1 MSEIAKMAIKW
12 PKLKNDYFLLKKQ
25 FYYLSIILYQLSF
38 INIYNSRPRNI
49 ENSITSDESMKIMIL
64 SKMAQKWSK
73 WPTKAFI
80 NHRLGQIGDIE
91 SLKRFWKR
99 QVFSQWFG
107 VESPYC
113 LNKDPE
119 FYQCSESTIYND
131 TNISGYN
138 TALFKTA
145 KDLLTVFTLEAI
157 QNLPSCTLPASLPC
171 LPCTYQNMI
180 NRCNLTLIC
189 CKDPM
194 RSHK

>member
-73 WPTKAFI
+73 WPTEAFI

-91 SLKRFWKR
+91 SLKHFWKR

-107 VESPYC
+107 VESPSSGFAFLY
-113 LNKDPE
+113 PSQE
-119 FYQCSESTIYND
+119 FQG
-131 TNISGYN
+131 NISKLSFSILVGESKKVGRN
-138 TALFKTA
+138 F
-145 KDLLTVFTLEAI
+145 
-157 QNLPSCTLPASLPC
+157 QN
-171 LPCTYQNMI
+171 
-180 NRCNLTLIC
+180 
-189 CKDPM
+189 
-194 RSHK
+194 

>member
-1 MSEIAKMAIKW
+1 MSKIAKMAIKW

-25 FYYLSIILYQLSF
+25 FYHLSIILYQLSF

-73 WPTKAFI
+73 WPTEAFI

-107 VESPYC
+107 VESPLC
-113 LNKDPE
+113 
-119 FYQCSESTIYND
+119 
-131 TNISGYN
+131 
-138 TALFKTA
+138 ALPLEPV
-145 KDLLTVFTLEAI
+145 LLAEIRRGGVEQMFLFVEMA
-157 QNLPSCTLPASLPC
+157 Q
-171 LPCTYQNMI
+171 
-180 NRCNLTLIC
+180 
-189 CKDPM
+189 K
-194 RSHK
+194 

>member
-73 WPTKAFI
+73 WPTEAFI
-80 NHRLGQIGDIE
+80 NHRLGKKGNIE
-91 SLKRFWKR
+91 SLKCFWKR
-99 QVFSQWFG
+99 QVFSQWIG
-107 VESPYC
+107 VESPYFVLIKI
-113 LNKDPE
+113 LNSINVVNIQ
-119 FYQCSESTIYND
+119 FYND
-131 TNISGYN
+131 TNISGCN
-138 TALFKTA
+138 SSLFKTA

-157 QNLPSCTLPASLPC
+157 LNLPSCTLPASLPC
-171 LPCTYQNMI
+171 LPCKI
-180 NRCNLTLIC
+180 
-189 CKDPM
+189 
-194 RSHK
+194 